1 VASTAGILPYLRK
14 AQRVGFFTSYY
25 DQMTKVGHDWR
36 ANASHGALL
45 RPLNEFGGITAI
57 PDDVRG
63 HVVKWLT
70 LCYLGEPGGYG
81 DYGRQ
86 RRVFYSNSAAP
97 VIEEL
102 FAASRDAV
110 RPVLDELANDTH
122 IKRACTNKD
131 VARRYQELLDL
142 VSD

>member
-1 VASTAGILPYLRK
+1 MSSA
-14 AQRVGFFTSYY
+14 
-25 DQMTKVGHDWR
+25 
-36 ANASHGALL
+36 
-45 RPLNEFGGITAI
+45 GITAI

-86 RRVFYSNSAAP
+86 RRVFYGNSAAA

-102 FAASRDAV
+102 FAARRDAV
-110 RPVLDELANDTH
+110 RPVLDELANNTH

-142 VSD
+142 VMRLSSAFEAHAA